1 MDIRAYTGIPVAITL
16 GTELLFPY
24 FYSLTC
30 TKVWFSPPAHVCMV
44 FFLAINVLLG
54 FTLYEAQRLDNTE
67 MFVMAWVA
75 FALNLAWAHFMKR
88 DDRYT
93 LILLFLALLV
103 GYFIYNA
110 IFLSSLTDNQNTV
123 YLNLYS
129 VYIIWLGFT
138 ITMVFEY
145 ANQKRRKLK

>member
-1 MDIRAYTGIPVAITL
+1 MDSRIYTGIPVGIVVL
-16 GTELLFPY
+16 TELFFPY

-30 TKVWFSPPAHVCMV
+30 SKVWFSPHVHICTL
-44 FFLAINVLLG
+44 FFIALNVLLG
-54 FTLYEAQRLDNTE
+54 FTLYEADRINNTE
-67 MFVMAWVA
+67 IYVLAWVA
-75 FALNLAWAHFMKR
+75 FVLNLAWAHYIRR

-93 LILLFLALLV
+93 LILLFLSLLV

-110 IFLSSLTDNQNTV
+110 IFLSSLTDNQNTL
-123 YLNLYS
+123 YLDLYS

-145 ANQKRRKLK
+145 ANQKRRKLN

>member
-1 MDIRAYTGIPVAITL
+1 
-16 GTELLFPY
+16 
-24 FYSLTC
+24 
-30 TKVWFSPPAHVCMV
+30 MV